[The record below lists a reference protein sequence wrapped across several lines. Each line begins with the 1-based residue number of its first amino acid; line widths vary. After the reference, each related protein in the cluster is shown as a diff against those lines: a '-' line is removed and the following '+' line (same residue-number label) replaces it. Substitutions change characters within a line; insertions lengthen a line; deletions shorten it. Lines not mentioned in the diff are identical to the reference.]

1 MLKEPLLKAL
11 ARLLTV
17 AQASMSLNRNRQRS
31 FLVIVPFCWD
41 ETIHVERKVL
51 QCYSLH
57 SKVMYPYL
65 FFMHKKL
72 LTTHCLKILNTIM
85 LLWLSIKLLY
95 TEKFFLLTTSATKS
109 CRISLRVGDTS

>member
-41 ETIHVERKVL
+41 EMIHVERKVQ

-57 SKVMYPYL
+57 SKVMYPY
-65 FFMHKKL
+65 
-72 LTTHCLKILNTIM
+72 
-85 LLWLSIKLLY
+85 
-95 TEKFFLLTTSATKS
+95 
-109 CRISLRVGDTS
+109 

>member
-41 ETIHVERKVL
+41 E
-51 QCYSLH
+51 
-57 SKVMYPYL
+57 
-65 FFMHKKL
+65 
-72 LTTHCLKILNTIM
+72 
-85 LLWLSIKLLY
+85 
-95 TEKFFLLTTSATKS
+95 EKFNNVTAYIRK
-109 CRISLRVGDTS
+109 